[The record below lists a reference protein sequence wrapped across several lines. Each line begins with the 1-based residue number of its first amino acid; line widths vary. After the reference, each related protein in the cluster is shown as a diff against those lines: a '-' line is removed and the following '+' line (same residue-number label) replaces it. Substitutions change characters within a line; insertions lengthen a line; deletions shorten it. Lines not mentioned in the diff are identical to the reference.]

1 MPEQRTL
8 HQFISSVCVSVFLF
22 NFALSE
28 FNPLTITHYILFDR
42 LRFGHLVFFCFRRP
56 QSVFLRTLI
65 IQRRFGPFSPFRCY
79 IIEMI
84 PIVLP
89 KLECQS
95 RARDFVPKK
104 SIWSENKIILVPSS
118 FPKHTK
124 YNYTIPISNWYSQ
137 LQTTPLNPFG
147 YLDTTNNTY
156 TWIYIYFCDIKR
168 LHTTRS

>member
-1 MPEQRTL
+1 MCCQ
-8 HQFISSVCVSVFLF
+8 
-22 NFALSE
+22 
-28 FNPLTITHYILFDR
+28 
-42 LRFGHLVFFCFRRP
+42 
-56 QSVFLRTLI
+56 
-65 IQRRFGPFSPFRCY
+65 
-79 IIEMI
+79 
-84 PIVLP
+84 
-89 KLECQS
+89 KCQS

-156 TWIYIYFCDIKR
+156 TWIHIYIRLRHQTSTHHSIIMDTISMIYCCLVVLLTIQLGLVSGKWIFAVSFFKLLESNELMRDIILSRIYNLKR
-168 LHTTRS
+168 SLRLQKVVNV